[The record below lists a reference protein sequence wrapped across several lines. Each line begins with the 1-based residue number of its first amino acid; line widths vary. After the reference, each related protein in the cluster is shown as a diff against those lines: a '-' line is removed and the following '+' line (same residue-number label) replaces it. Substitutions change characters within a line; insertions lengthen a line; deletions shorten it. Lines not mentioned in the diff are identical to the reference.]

1 MRRSKFWMFLL
12 LVLGSVACSV
22 LSYAPNPRPTATLNN
37 IPPSVPEALP
47 IAPTLATGIPA
58 ATPKPLPTTT
68 PDKIATGVA
77 EARAIAATLTAE
89 APTETPKPLPTV
101 TPDNIA
107 TGVAEARAVAAT
119 LTAKAPTMTPISTI
133 TAARAHTTATVDYST
148 FLGGNGNT
156 VIYGVAV
163 CSDGSVIAAGG
174 TNASNLPVTPGAFD
188 TTYNYTVPSDDNSEK
203 DGFVAKFDAAGALK
217 FLTYLGGS
225 SSDHIYAVAVDEQCS
240 IYLTGSTQS
249 ADFPTTKNA
258 YDRTFNGDGRDTFVT
273 KLSSDGSTLLY
284 STYLGG
290 TNWDYGFTIAVD
302 TAHNAY
308 VGGFT
313 HGGYPVT
320 AGAADVTFGSPGDG
334 FVAKLNADGSQLVYA
349 TYLGRDGEWD
359 AVSSIAVDNLGAVY
373 VPITAQGDK
382 GGVTKIS
389 PDGRRFE
396 YSTPLPGSSNNLAVD
411 SQRNVYVVGYVS
423 AATGTYFPVTAD
435 AFQST
440 YGGGERDLTIAKLD
454 QNGVLIYGSY
464 FGGNGLDAAGG
475 HGRLAIDAAGNI
487 YFTGSTN
494 STNFPLAQ
502 PFQSALGGNYDA
514 FVVKF
519 NVATGPVLSSYLG
532 GSAGENSYGDGANF
546 YETAV
551 AVDNSGHI
559 YMAGR
564 TDSADFPTTPHA
576 FDTTFNGPAYDGFL
590 TKISSR

>member
-1 MRRSKFWMFLL
+1 VVHLGVKKMHLSKFWYFLL
-12 LVLGSVACSV
+12 LFLGSAACSV
-22 LSYAPNPRPTATLNN
+22 LSYTPNPRPTA
-37 IPPSVPEALP
+37 
-47 IAPTLATGIPA
+47 
-58 ATPKPLPTTT
+58 
-68 PDKIATGVA
+68 
-77 EARAIAATLTAE
+77 
-89 APTETPKPLPTV
+89 

-107 TGVAEARAVAAT
+107 TGVAEARAIADT
-119 LTAKAPTMTPISTI
+119 LTAGAPTIVLAPTLTPIPTT
-133 TAARAHTTATVDYST
+133 TATPAHMTATVDYST
-148 FLGGNGNT
+148 FIGGNGNT

-163 CSDGSVIAAGG
+163 CYDDSAVVVGG

-188 TTYNYTVPSDDNSEK
+188 TTYNYTVPSDDNVDK
-203 DGFVAKFDAAGALK
+203 DGFVAKFDAAGVLE

-225 SSDHIYAVAVDEQCS
+225 SSDKIFAVAVDEQCS

-249 ADFPTTKNA
+249 DNFPTTENA
-258 YDRTFNGDGRDTFVT
+258 YGLTFNGDGRDTFVT

-302 TAHNAY
+302 PAHNAY
-308 VGGFT
+308 IGGFT

-349 TYLGRDGEWD
+349 TYIGRDGEYE
-359 AVSSIAVDNLGAVY
+359 SITSIAVDNLEAVY
-373 VPITAQGDK
+373 VPLTTQGDK

-389 PDGRRFE
+389 PNGRQFE
-396 YSTPLPGSSNNLAVD
+396 YSTLLPGSSSNLAVD
-411 SQRNVYVVGYVS
+411 SLCNVYVVGQVW
-423 AATGTYFPVTAD
+423 AETGTYFPVTVD

-440 YGGGERDLTIAKLD
+440 FGGGERDLTIAKLD

-464 FGGNGLDAAGG
+464 FGGNGLDTS
-475 HGRLAIDAAGNI
+475 GRGNLAIDAAGNI

-519 NVATGPVLSSYLG
+519 KVATGLVLSSYLG

-546 YETAV
+546 YNTAI

-559 YMAGR
+559 YAAGQ
-564 TDSADFPTTPHA
+564 TDSADFPTTPNA
-576 FDTTFNGPAYDGFL
+576 FDNTFNGPAYDGFL
-590 TKISSR
+590 TKITNR